1 MKWKPSV
8 LVTLAAGV
16 SVLTAAAYWRVN
28 HVIEPKRPKF
38 PIANVDPCAM
48 WQNANSYS
56 DSTFHS
62 SGELWIGV
70 EGWTITNSQCDDAAF
85 LPRMSHALSREVLR
99 NEKIGPTYHFR
110 VEFDG
115 HVVPFSPLENW
126 RIRHGKEHVHA
137 RLLQVDRFTK
147 LDPM

>member
-1 MKWKPSV
+1 MKLKLKI
-8 LVTLAAGV
+8 LVTLAAGI
-16 SVLTAAAYWRVN
+16 SGLAAVAYWRMN
-28 HVIEPKRPKF
+28 HAVEPKRPEF
-38 PIANVDPCAM
+38 PMANVDPCTM
-48 WQNANSYS
+48 WQNANAYT

-70 EGWTITNSQCDDAAF
+70 EGWAITSSQCDDATF
-85 LPRMSHALSREVLR
+85 LPRMSDELSREVLR
-99 NEKIGPTYHFR
+99 NEKIGPTYRFR

-115 HVVPFSPLENW
+115 HVVPFSPLQNW

-147 LDPM
+147 FDPM